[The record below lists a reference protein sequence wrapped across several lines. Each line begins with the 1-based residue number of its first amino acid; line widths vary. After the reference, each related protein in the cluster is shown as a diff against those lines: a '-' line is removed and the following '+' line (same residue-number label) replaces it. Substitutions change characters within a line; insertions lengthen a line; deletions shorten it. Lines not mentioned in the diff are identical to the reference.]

1 MSRMGAMILAAGM
14 SSRMG
19 SFKIL
24 LPWVDRRPILLH
36 VIDLYITLNIDPIFV
51 ITGRDSERVQATVDD
66 LPVTCVHN
74 ADYAHGEILSSV
86 KTGLRA
92 MPTDVAAT
100 FIHPADMPLVPQ
112 TIIQQLHDAYQPHTI
127 LAPRY
132 GDQRGHP
139 ILLDRVFWSQMLQ
152 LPADAAPRDAIK
164 ANKQHLH
171 FLDTD
176 DDGVIVD
183 IDTPE
188 RYQYELQRAQ
198 R

>member
-1 MSRMGAMILAAGM
+1 
-14 SSRMG
+14 
-19 SFKIL
+19 
-24 LPWVDRRPILLH
+24 
-36 VIDLYITLNIDPIFV
+36 
-51 ITGRDSERVQATVDD
+51 
-66 LPVTCVHN
+66 
-74 ADYAHGEILSSV
+74 
-86 KTGLRA
+86 
-92 MPTDVAAT
+92 
-100 FIHPADMPLVPQ
+100 
-112 TIIQQLHDAYQPHTI
+112 
-127 LAPRY
+127 
-132 GDQRGHP
+132 
-139 ILLDRVFWSQMLQ
+139 MLQ